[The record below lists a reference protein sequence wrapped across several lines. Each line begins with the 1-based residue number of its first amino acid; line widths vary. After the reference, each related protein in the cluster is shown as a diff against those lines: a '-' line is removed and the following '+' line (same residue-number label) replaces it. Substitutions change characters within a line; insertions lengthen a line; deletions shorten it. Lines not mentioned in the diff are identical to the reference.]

1 VHEWGTNT
9 VVVGSDGSMQRGL
22 QHPGN
27 DLPSFVYDRLSQGDV
42 LGFPTVD
49 KMETPVDYF
58 YSERPLSLR
67 VRVDMPNGVLTEWY
81 PAVETFAPGIVI
93 PTMGP
98 VPLIDPLM
106 EPDYPYMSQQCLD
119 KYSKLTPG
127 KLDWGT
133 VEVLDRKASPD
144 ALPDAPLD
152 RYTWSHAREVDANLI
167 RTTNPTGK
175 DAQGATLRA
184 SQSERFLF
192 YRGLGNFEPPL
203 RVRAQDGSAVLTKQS
218 AWRSPGPAFVMRV
231 AEDGAAFERLDV
243 LPDEGSVTQAI
254 PAAPSMPLDAFVE
267 RLADE
272 MTDALSGTGLY
283 RDEALAMVQTWRR
296 QWFRTPGVRVLYFAP
311 QSWIDREVP
320 LTIAPAPDITLR
332 VMVMRVE
339 LLTPEIETADVTAA
353 IELNSAS
360 EATAAREYFRALGR
374 FAEPRLRRAISTL
387 GGRVTPEALALLAEI
402 EGPAMSWAGGE

>member
-1 VHEWGTNT
+1 
-9 VVVGSDGSMQRGL
+9 
-22 QHPGN
+22 
-27 DLPSFVYDRLSQGDV
+27 
-42 LGFPTVD
+42 
-49 KMETPVDYF
+49 
-58 YSERPLSLR
+58 
-67 VRVDMPNGVLTEWY
+67 
-81 PAVETFAPGIVI
+81 
-93 PTMGP
+93 
-98 VPLIDPLM
+98 
-106 EPDYPYMSQQCLD
+106 
-119 KYSKLTPG
+119 
-127 KLDWGT
+127 
-133 VEVLDRKASPD
+133 
-144 ALPDAPLD
+144 
-152 RYTWSHAREVDANLI
+152 
-167 RTTNPTGK
+167 
-175 DAQGATLRA
+175 
-184 SQSERFLF
+184 
-192 YRGLGNFEPPL
+192 
-203 RVRAQDGSAVLTKQS
+203 
-218 AWRSPGPAFVMRV
+218 MRV